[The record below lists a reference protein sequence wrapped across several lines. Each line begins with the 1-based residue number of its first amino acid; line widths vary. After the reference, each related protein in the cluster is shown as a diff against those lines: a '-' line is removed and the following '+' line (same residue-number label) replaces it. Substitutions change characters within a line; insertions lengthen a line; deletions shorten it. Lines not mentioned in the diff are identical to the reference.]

1 MLKSICPGATKRYR
15 MPKFTDH
22 RPKLDKATVQRHF
35 PEWDHGGKGHHR
47 RRSNKSQRA
56 AFESNYEQ
64 INWSKK

>member
-1 MLKSICPGATKRYR
+1 

-22 RPKLDKATVQRHF
+22 RPKLDKATAERYF
-35 PEWDHGGKGHHR
+35 PNWTHGGKGQHR
-47 RRSNKSQRA
+47 RRTNASQRA

>member
-1 MLKSICPGATKRYR
+1 

-47 RRSNKSQRA
+47 RRSNRSQRA